1 MKKIL
6 KDALMLFLITLISG
20 LALAAVYEITK
31 EPIET
36 AELAERA
43 DAYRLVFADAVEFET
58 APAVDAAVAE
68 SAAIL
73 AEAGFSPVSI
83 SDALYAVDGSGN
95 RIGCV
100 MTVNAKGYG
109 GTIQFTMGI
118 KEDKTISG
126 ISILSHSETAGL
138 GALCTEESFYG
149 QFADKPAETLTVVKT
164 GAVEPNEVDVISGAT
179 VTTNG
184 ITAGV
189 NAGIWF
195 AENGLQIGGG
205 TEQ

>member
-1 MKKIL
+1 MKKII
-6 KDALMLFLITLISG
+6 KDALMLFLITLVSG

-31 EPIET
+31 APIET

-43 DAYRLVFADAVEFET
+43 EAYRVVFADATDFESDET
-58 APAVDAAVAE
+58 VDAAVAD
-68 SAAIL
+68 SAKAL
-73 AEAGFSPVSI
+73 SDAGFSPVSV
-83 SDALYAVDGSGN
+83 SDALYAVDGNGN

-109 GTIQFTMGI
+109 GTIQFTMGVTG
-118 KEDKTISG
+118 DKISG

-149 QFADKPAETLTVVKT
+149 QFAGKPAEPLKVIKT
-164 GAVEPNEVDVISGAT
+164 GATEPNEVDVISGAT

-184 ITAGV
+184 ITDGV

-195 AENGLQIGGG
+195 AQNVLKIEGGA
-205 TEQ
+205 E